1 MRLDSILSNS
11 LADQTHSLAVALG
24 ANQSGPAGSPLQTLT
39 AVRPLLEAVMGSW
52 AQSME
57 GNIPGKTALTCASSA
72 LTFSWSP
79 LQQTAPE
86 GGPIDQPSYLNAVL
100 LVKGL
105 ELKPASIAALCL
117 LDALQEVERSFGRN
131 RAQEERWGPRS
142 LDLDLLFWGELRL
155 DHPRLTLP
163 HPRLHLRCFVMEP
176 LLAAMQ
182 VSTPWLS

>member
-1 MRLDSILSNS
+1 MTPPVRNS
-11 LADQTHSLAVALG
+11 LADQSYSLAVALG
-24 ANQSGPAGSPLQTLT
+24 ANQASPAGSPLQTLK
-39 AVRPLLEAVMGSW
+39 AVRPLLEGVMRSW

-57 GNIPGKTALTCASSA
+57 GSNPGTRTPHCNSSA
-72 LTFSWSP
+72 LTLSWSP
-79 LQQTAPE
+79 LQQTAPV

-100 LVKGL
+100 LVKGMDV
-105 ELKPASIAALCL
+105 KPASTTALHL
-117 LDALQEVERSFGRN
+117 LDALQQLEQSFGRN
-131 RAQEERWGPRS
+131 RSQEERWGPRP

-182 VSTPWLS
+182 TSTLWLS

>member
-1 MRLDSILSNS
+1 MRNS

-24 ANQSGPAGSPLQTLT
+24 ANQAGPLGTPLQTLM
-39 AVRPLLEAVMGSW
+39 AVRPLLKGVIGRW
-52 AQSME
+52 AQSLPE
-57 GNIPGKTALTCASSA
+57 RIPGTPAANGASSA
-72 LTFSWSP
+72 LSFSWSP
-79 LQQTAPE
+79 LQQTAPV

-105 ELKPASIAALCL
+105 ELKPESTAALRL
-117 LDALQEVERSFGRN
+117 LDALQQLEQSFGRN
-131 RAQEERWGPRS
+131 RLEEERWGPRP
-142 LDLDLLFWGELRL
+142 LDLDLLFWGEWRL

-182 VSTPWLS
+182 TSTPWLS

>member
-1 MRLDSILSNS
+1 MSNS

-24 ANQSGPAGSPLQTLT
+24 SNQVGPYGSPLRTLM
-39 AVRPLLEAVMGSW
+39 AVRPLLEGLIGRW
-52 AQSME
+52 AQSVE
-57 GNIPGKTALTCASSA
+57 ESSPVSTASNDVCSA

-79 LQQTAPE
+79 LQQTAPV
-86 GGPIDQPSYLNAVL
+86 GGPSDQPSYLNAVL

-105 ELKPASIAALCL
+105 EVKPASTAALDL
-117 LDALQEVERSFGRN
+117 LDALQQVERSFGRD
-131 RAQEERWGPRS
+131 RSQEERWGPRP
-142 LDLDLLFWGELRL
+142 LDLDLLFWGDWRL

-182 VSTPWLS
+182 ASTPWLS

>member
-1 MRLDSILSNS
+1 MRNS

-24 ANQSGPAGSPLQTLT
+24 ANQAGPGGSPLQTLK
-39 AVRPLLEAVMGSW
+39 AVRPLLEGVVGSW
-52 AQSME
+52 AQTVE
-57 GNIPGKTALTCASSA
+57 ENNPEKTASNSASSA

-79 LQQTAPE
+79 LQQTDPV
-86 GGPIDQPSYLNAVL
+86 GGPRDQPSYLNAVL

-105 ELKPASIAALCL
+105 EAKPELAAALHL
-117 LDALQEVERSFGRN
+117 LDALQQLEQSFGRN
-131 RAQEERWGPRS
+131 RSQEERWGPRP
-142 LDLDLLFWGELRL
+142 LDLDLLFWGELRV

-182 VSTPWLS
+182 NSTPWLS